1 MTLSL
6 YGKSRRRQGSLLLL
20 GVLAVFAAIVG
31 GMSLYRSDPATA
43 APIVIVDDGGANDE
57 VGQKDLNL
65 LTVDYAGLPTTI
77 AVGWNWD
84 EPSVSGGNSLDAC
97 SLYDTDGDGNAN
109 YAVCGVAHFTG
120 DPPVAAASTAVW
132 SCSDNRDDRCTA
144 PNAEIPSALSSC
156 AIAVSNDDPF
166 LAGDHSPQDLKATC
180 NVLMSDVGGSSAGLI
195 NVCSYESSSPTSN
208 PEDCVLAP
216 SMRAQVTVIK
226 NVAGG
231 PAVASDFQIT
241 LSATN
246 VMGGPATFP
255 GEVAPGTSRSVTAG
269 TFSLTETLAPDYEFT
284 SIVGTGCPA
293 ALGESAAIAAEA
305 SVTCTITN
313 TYAPTTRTIEVCK
326 VVVDNGDGVTD
337 GGRFAFDLGWGG
349 TGQGTI
355 LVGKLFDGPHPME
368 GDAEAICT
376 TFEAPADQ
384 DVTVV
389 ERNVRPGGDSLLPGS
404 WNGDDPLYPQNTRDG
419 LGSKDISAKLPPGV
433 NTVTF
438 HN

>member
-1 MTLSL
+1 MQSSWERPAHVRDVGGEEGSRRNRAERNRDVVRGDTNRVMDVAGPTTGRDREKKMTLSL

-166 LAGDHSPQDLKATC
+166 L
-180 NVLMSDVGGSSAGLI
+180 
-195 NVCSYESSSPTSN
+195 
-208 PEDCVLAP
+208 
-216 SMRAQVTVIK
+216 
-226 NVAGG
+226 
-231 PAVASDFQIT
+231 
-241 LSATN
+241 
-246 VMGGPATFP
+246 
-255 GEVAPGTSRSVTAG
+255 
-269 TFSLTETLAPDYEFT
+269 
-284 SIVGTGCPA
+284 
-293 ALGESAAIAAEA
+293 
-305 SVTCTITN
+305 
-313 TYAPTTRTIEVCK
+313 
-326 VVVDNGDGVTD
+326 
-337 GGRFAFDLGWGG
+337 
-349 TGQGTI
+349 
-355 LVGKLFDGPHPME
+355 
-368 GDAEAICT
+368 
-376 TFEAPADQ
+376 
-384 DVTVV
+384 
-389 ERNVRPGGDSLLPGS
+389 
-404 WNGDDPLYPQNTRDG
+404 
-419 LGSKDISAKLPPGV
+419 
-433 NTVTF
+433 
-438 HN
+438 